1 MGALESRKAA
11 AKELQR
17 MASLDE
23 RLDWR
28 IGSLRLERERV
39 VQLGFDLPCADL
51 AEAVDHIDS
60 AILLV
65 AAARRHLEHP

>member
-1 MGALESRKAA
+1 MVDLHKRVE
-11 AKELQR
+11 
-17 MASLDE
+17 D
-23 RLDWR
+23 R
-28 IGSLRLERERV
+28 IAYLRLERERV

-65 AAARRHLEHP
+65 TAARSHLEH